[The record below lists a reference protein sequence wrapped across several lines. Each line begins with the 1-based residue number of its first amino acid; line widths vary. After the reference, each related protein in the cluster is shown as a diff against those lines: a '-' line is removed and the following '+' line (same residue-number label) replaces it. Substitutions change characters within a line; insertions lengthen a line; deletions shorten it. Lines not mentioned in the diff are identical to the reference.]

1 MMKNAE
7 VKFTHM
13 SKSKKEMIDT
23 ILKRQKDIASSFLN
37 HKDTIH
43 ETEDPDFLDE
53 MSEIFDLRNWNVA
66 AFDPQS
72 ESNQKDKSAENEID
86 TMLKKLKS
94 GKVFYEDLLAGE
106 VKAGMRKVL
115 RMIYENEKCNEVS
128 KEAIKKYH
136 IIDQWAYLWNKI
148 AFLDEKQEPLWF
160 RLVKRSSVAPNA
172 QTGCERANSVYNQFK
187 TNLSVRMKLH
197 D

>member
-1 MMKNAE
+1 MKNAE

-23 ILKRQKDIASSFLN
+23 ILKRQKDIARSFLN
-37 HKDTIH
+37 HKDSIH

-86 TMLKKLKS
+86 TKEIKVWKS
-94 GKVFYEDLLAGE
+94 
-106 VKAGMRKVL
+106 VL
-115 RMIYENEKCNEVS
+115 
-128 KEAIKKYH
+128 
-136 IIDQWAYLWNKI
+136 
-148 AFLDEKQEPLWF
+148 
-160 RLVKRSSVAPNA
+160 
-172 QTGCERANSVYNQFK
+172 
-187 TNLSVRMKLH
+187 
-197 D
+197 